1 MQGLTSRV
9 GPVCPTVVT
18 NAESLAIVVATAGAL
33 EETREVQ
40 TIARRL
46 AMLALRVHVESASSH
61 AIVVSIGVAS
71 FVPSSSPMVV
81 CPAIAKTC
89 GHVSCRAVVNAL
101 QVGLTEMAAGPMATS
116 VHAVGPYR
124 PLVNGVGRS
133 GLVETRTCVLVSN
146 GPTKATSL
154 ARLRLVE
161 TKDEVSQEVV
171 GP

>member
-1 MQGLTSRV
+1 MQGLTSPK
-9 GPVCPTVVT
+9 GLVCPTVAIS
-18 NAESLAIVVATAGAL
+18 AESPAIVGATAGAL

-46 AMLALRVHVESASSH
+46 AMLALRVHAKSASSH

-71 FVPSSSPMVV
+71 CVPSSSPMGV

-89 GHVSCRAVVNAL
+89 GRVSCRAAANAL
-101 QVGLTEMAAGPMATS
+101 RVGLIEMAAGLMATS
-116 VHAVGPYR
+116 VHADGPYR

-133 GLVETRTCVLVSN
+133 GLVETRIYVLVSN

-154 ARLRLVE
+154 ARLRLE
-161 TKDEVSQEVV
+161 QTREEVSQEVV